1 MMFLPWQSLKIRRK
15 PFDRTECIYIF
26 FCFPV
31 DGVVDNLKCV
41 AQQIWRL
48 FPSLLLCRE
57 DDRGNATMSHRGHK
71 VYCSPQCLFSIM
83 DWKKIKKKINHIQH
97 LCHSLKIMTV
107 FFLKRFLNDWF
118 YCNWVRHMR
127 GKYISWK
134 ENLCMMFAFI
144 FASGLNGWSNI
155 FHTIPAWST
164 NWAYF
169 LSWTCTHR
177 WVLDLVYS
185 FSVQIMSI
193 LCLFSW
199 LLKWKVI
206 PTSNHEINYTIND
219 KKNTHKKKPPKQQNK
234 PTYI

>member
-1 MMFLPWQSLKIRRK
+1 MMFLPWQSLKIRWK

-83 DWKKIKKKINHIQH
+83 DWKKIKKKINHIQY

-134 ENLCMMFAFI
+134 KKISAWCLHSFLPVVWMVEAI
-144 FASGLNGWSNI
+144 FFTRSQHEVQTGLI
-155 FHTIPAWST
+155 FYPEHALIGE
-164 NWAYF
+164 
-169 LSWTCTHR
+169 C
-177 WVLDLVYS
+177 
-185 FSVQIMSI
+185 
-193 LCLFSW
+193 
-199 LLKWKVI
+199 
-206 PTSNHEINYTIND
+206 
-219 KKNTHKKKPPKQQNK
+219 
-234 PTYI
+234 